1 MAVLSTILAPFSRH
15 NRASLRALLALFV
28 PMLIT
33 QFSQAAYGLVDS
45 IMVGRHS
52 TVELAAISV
61 GVGIW
66 FCVFLLVV
74 GIMQAAASLISAKV
88 GQGNVVQL
96 HNTIVQLLYVAVV
109 VGGLGALV
117 VLALQFVLPF
127 IGTPSQ
133 LHPTI
138 KLYLQG
144 VALSM
149 PAITVFAVLRS
160 VAESMGKAKWVT
172 LIVIASLLLLVPVN
186 AAFIY
191 GWGLLPAMGGGGV
204 GVANT
209 IVAWVSTLL
218 LWVLLCVHPY
228 FKHLSLTTLWPTWQ
242 WAQSK
247 SILLLGLPIGLA
259 IFFEASLFCLAAPI
273 IAPLGTVPLA
283 SHQIAL
289 SVTSQLFMVPIAL
302 AMATTLL
309 VGKLYGL
316 GQYNSIVNV
325 RNIVNGLA
333 IWMAVLVMLL
343 LWLGN
348 SLLVKAYTTDITLQ
362 KIASNILL
370 FAVAYQVFDALQV
383 VAAGVLRGIQR
394 PRYAMWATIV
404 VYWGVGLPLGF
415 VLTHY
420 SSLGVYGFWLAV
432 VVALLLAAVLL
443 QRELARELRRLPA
456 S

>member
-1 MAVLSTILAPFSRH
+1 
-15 NRASLRALLALFV
+15 
-28 PMLIT
+28 
-33 QFSQAAYGLVDS
+33 
-45 IMVGRHS
+45 
-52 TVELAAISV
+52 
-61 GVGIW
+61 
-66 FCVFLLVV
+66 
-74 GIMQAAASLISAKV
+74 
-88 GQGNVVQL
+88 
-96 HNTIVQLLYVAVV
+96 
-109 VGGLGALV
+109 
-117 VLALQFVLPF
+117 
-127 IGTPSQ
+127 
-133 LHPTI
+133 
-138 KLYLQG
+138 
-144 VALSM
+144 
-149 PAITVFAVLRS
+149 
-160 VAESMGKAKWVT
+160 VT

-186 AAFIY
+186 AAFMH
-191 GWGLLPAMGGGGV
+191 GWWLMPALGGAGV
-204 GVANT
+204 GLANSV
-209 IVAWVSTLL
+209 VAWVSTLL

-228 FKHLSLTTLWPTWQ
+228 FKHLSLTTLWPKWQ

-259 IFFEASLFCLAAPI
+259 IFFEASLFCFAAPI

-316 GQYNSIVNV
+316 GQYSSIVNV

-333 IWMAVLVMLL
+333 IWMALLMMVL

-348 SLLVKAYTTDITLQ
+348 SLLVKAYTTDVTLQ

-383 VAAGVLRGIQR
+383 VAAGVLRGLQR

-404 VYWGVGLPLGF
+404 VYWGVGLPLGI